1 MQRSGT
7 TLVEQ
12 IVSKHRDVYGANEL
26 NVLLAAIRNNFLTNF
41 NLDHLKILD
50 KLKKNDN
57 IVEQAYLNNFFK
69 I

>member
-26 NVLLAAIRNNFLTNF
+26 NVLLTAIRNNFLTNF
-41 NLDHLKILD
+41 NLL
-50 KLKKNDN
+50 
-57 IVEQAYLNNFFK
+57 
-69 I
+69 